1 MNYKTIYLPLSM
13 ENALERRLL
22 CSVSCEANSLSFSG
36 NMSGWT
42 FFIKLLEELNF
53 KASFSILAHILDLIL
68 TKDRACMY
76 LIIIALTIMVYFLGC
91 GFG

>member
-1 MNYKTIYLPLSM
+1 M

-42 FFIKLLEELNF
+42 FFIKLLEEPNF
-53 KASFSILAHILDLIL
+53 KASFSILAHILDWIS
-68 TKDRACMY
+68 TKDRAVCIFRSSVDLATFQISGLMKMDTSY
-76 LIIIALTIMVYFLGC
+76 L
-91 GFG
+91 